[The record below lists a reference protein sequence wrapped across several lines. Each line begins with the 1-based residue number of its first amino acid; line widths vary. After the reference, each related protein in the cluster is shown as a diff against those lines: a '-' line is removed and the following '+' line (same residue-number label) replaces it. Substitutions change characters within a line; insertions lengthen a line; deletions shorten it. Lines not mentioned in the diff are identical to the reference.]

1 MSRRIRCMSFRKSQR
16 TTVLGNLAS
25 STYQYSGGT
34 YYYDSPIDHQL
45 AGFSVVTETDP
56 AGNVTKTYYD
66 TGNGNSTSTGQYQD
80 NFWKIGKPYRVE
92 NYDSTGDLYKVVVNK
107 WTSASLGGN
116 AAFVSLATTT
126 EMDYDGLVT
135 HNDKATSY
143 TYNNANGNE
152 TQQVQWGQVT
162 ASNDG
167 SFTDAGSDE
176 FITNTSYASST
187 TSTVIGKPSDVT
199 LLNQSSTK
207 IQETQF
213 YYDGLALGNVAQ
225 GNQTKE
231 ADWIT
236 GSTYRD

>member
-1 MSRRIRCMSFRKSQR
+1 MASRTLSKGGPIRGQQPLWGWANNNSNRADILTSITYPQGGSSTIAYKAAADYLNGSSGPANVAPYPVYVVSKV
-16 TTVLGNLAS
+16 TTNDGFGNLAS

-162 ASNDG
+162 ASNEG
-167 SFTDAGSDE
+167 HSRTRGAM
-176 FITNTSYASST
+176 ST
-187 TSTVIGKPSDVT
+187 
-199 LLNQSSTK
+199 
-207 IQETQF
+207 
-213 YYDGLALGNVAQ
+213 
-225 GNQTKE
+225 
-231 ADWIT
+231 
-236 GSTYRD
+236 